1 MDYYHCC
8 GCDAP
13 VKMNELK
20 NQELESLRK
29 EYLKIIDDCKIL
41 TGDLSENEINFRPGP
56 GKWSIAECIQHLTNT
71 NNEYYKQAL
80 PAIEKGIAKGKF
92 SDDPI
97 KLSFIGK
104 IFMKF
109 EPPPKRKFK
118 NPKIFSPKTDPHKI
132 FDKEQVVKDFIA
144 SKMKMIE
151 LIEKADGLDMNK
163 VKFSSPVF
171 GLIRVKLGDYLKIM
185 APHDRRHLWQAS
197 QIKNSPQFTK

>member
-1 MDYYHCC
+1 
-8 GCDAP
+8 
-13 VKMNELK
+13 MNELK
-20 NQELESLRK
+20 NEELTKLRQ

-41 TGDLSENEINFRPGP
+41 AGDLSDEEINYRQDP
-56 GKWSIAECIQHLTNT
+56 GKWSIAECIQHLTVT
-71 NNEYYKQAL
+71 NSEYHKQAL
-80 PAIEKGIAKGKF
+80 PAIEKGIVKGKL
-92 SDDPI
+92 SNDPI

-118 NPKIFSPKTDPHKI
+118 NPKIFSPKKDPHKF
-132 FDKEQVVKDFIA
+132 FDKEQVVKDFIT
-144 SKMKMIE
+144 SKMRMIE

-171 GLIRVKLGDYLKIM
+171 GLIRVKLGDYFKTM

-197 QIKNSPQFTK
+197 QIKNSPEFGNTP